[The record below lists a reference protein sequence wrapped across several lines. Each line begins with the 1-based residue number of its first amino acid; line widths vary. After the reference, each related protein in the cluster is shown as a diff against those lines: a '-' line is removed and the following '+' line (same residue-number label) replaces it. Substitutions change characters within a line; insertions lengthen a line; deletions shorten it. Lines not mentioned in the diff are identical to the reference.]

1 MKKLLLI
8 LLSLMLSVTLALGL
22 SSCADDG
29 EGDGDGNGSSDGT
42 SDSGSAD
49 SGDGEGGGSADSG
62 DEGEEEIR
70 AIYESYVIAVTAS
83 GETPLSYDEWL
94 KTVKGDKGDTGAPGK
109 DGTRWHVGTTAPTN
123 VSGANIGD
131 FYINTE
137 SFEVYYL
144 TANGWSLLGS
154 IKGEDGEDASGGA
167 GTPGAPG
174 EDGTVWFTGAG
185 APVSIAG
192 AKAGDLYLDTASC
205 DVYKYESGAW
215 TKITNIK
222 GDKGDDGEPGTGA
235 GTPGAP
241 GEDGTRWIV
250 GDGVPTSHYNANVG
264 DIYLNTVN
272 CDFYKFTADGWVKAG
287 SLKGD
292 KGDDGNPGAA
302 GTVWHYGEGAP
313 VSVSGAKRG
322 DFYLDTDSCDL
333 YALEV
338 TGWVKIANIKGDN
351 GDDGEP
357 GTGGGE
363 GDEGDSELEAYKTE
377 AIDYVTA
384 ELDRLIKDGI
394 SLTFEQQ
401 EQINSLINT
410 IYSATDMS
418 EVDYIVDEIEAII
431 DGIRN
436 GATGAELEALRQEKL
451 YWMAEE
457 WNRVNN
463 SFPVTVEQLDRY
475 NNLRARVE
483 EAGTEM
489 EIHSI
494 INDEFHP
501 LIVEIELV
509 NPEEELKNY
518 KAEKLAEIQ
527 NVWNELNKKGFE
539 ISDYHLSQYEKIC
552 RYIQEDSASREFV
565 DGLIEDFY
573 AIVKEIQNGG
583 EGGEG
588 GNDSLEILREDVRSA
603 AEGNWRNL
611 GEEFS
616 LSPEHIARFEEL
628 SVELTNATTE
638 EEIRR
643 IEKDFNNLFSEVANG
658 GSSSDEP
665 WIVDWYI
672 NMTVNQMVVGT
683 DIDEFMDMYF
693 IGRSII
699 AHMSDGSEMTLY
711 TFFDD
716 NGVSVSGSHEN
727 IGDIFTISVDMGIG
741 DSHYQWYRDIY
752 VVADTSGADVVTY
765 HFEYGCDPMEM
776 GYITVYTLEGGEIY
790 VSVGSEGYM
799 HPATVDRNILTMTD
813 IRGTKTVFL
822 LEKGGGVHHT
832 VRFYDPYINNNKI
845 IGIGG
850 QGLNIELFGDYTVA
864 GEYMATIRL
873 GEAQEQ
879 SLTVYVYLDME
890 NKLLYTPL
898 LDGIVQFDNNAQ
910 IINPPES
917 EGEAFEYGSFEIA
930 VMDSKA
936 DDILINNE
944 IYHDFKNE
952 LTISKILEVMDG
964 FVDYDLSK
972 ARVII
977 NGKLVTD
984 TDTAINEGDQ
994 IMISPEGAIV
1004 INGIFEANGETIRM
1018 QAFIAGGATLEVFVG
1033 MYGGAGRDIYL
1044 NGKLVNY
1051 ELERY
1056 AVLNEGDTIQ
1066 MSIGGGSDKPVPPA
1080 EPENPG
1086 TSGGNGG
1093 SDSRQY
1099 MVCVITDL
1107 QTKPDDTWVDLV
1119 AGEEPT
1125 LYEVLL
1131 AFGVDIANVQVLYN
1145 EMLFAPN
1152 SNVEELEGVIIGA
1165 NDKIFVAPVDAIL
1178 ITINVVNL
1186 GSMTTFIA
1194 MNTTVEWVIE
1204 SYGLTGAAGYMLN
1217 GNEVTNPAEALIT
1230 YNSELTVYPPSGDDE
1245 NKNED
1250 NEGYAPES
1258 GFYKGNY
1265 TTHVYDSLDNAGTIV
1280 YLALNPSYTCTL
1292 KKDLAN
1298 RGVSL
1303 DTHDVYL
1310 NGVRVTEEN
1319 GLLNQTLGYYYEDTE
1334 EFDHV
1339 IIAPK
1344 GSVLISLERINT
1356 PVMTAAVREGAT
1368 LYEICEI
1375 YALDMLSE
1383 ITLNGKVIKDLKNT
1397 VIKEGDSIVASMTE
1411 DVYGSYTGD
1420 L

>member
-42 SDSGSAD
+42 GDGGSAD

-235 GTPGAP
+235 GTPGEP

-302 GTVWHYGEGAP
+302 GTVWHYGVGAP
-313 VSVSGAKRG
+313 ASVSGAKRG
-322 DFYLDTDSCDL
+322 DFYLDTYSCDL

-338 TGWVKIANIKGDN
+338 TGWVKIANIKGDK

-357 GTGGGE
+357 GSGGGNA
-363 GDEGDSELEAYKTE
+363 GTSSELETTRANALAYVNDELEILGDDGFILTSVQNE
-377 AIDYVTA
+377 RVDTLVLLIENATTSEDIASYVGEFDTLVY
-384 ELDRLIKDGI
+384 E
-394 SLTFEQQ
+394 
-401 EQINSLINT
+401 
-410 IYSATDMS
+410 
-418 EVDYIVDEIEAII
+418 
-431 DGIRN
+431 IRN
-436 GATGAELEALRQEKL
+436 PSPSGDLEALRAEKL
-451 YWMAEE
+451 SIISQI
-457 WNRVNN
+457 WNDTLVNH
-463 SFPVTVEQLDRY
+463 SATQEQIELY
-475 NNLRARVE
+475 NQIYDSVSNAT
-483 EAGTEM
+483 TED
-489 EIHSI
+489 EIHTI
-494 INDEFHP
+494 INDEFEQ
-501 LIVEIELV
+501 LIWD
-509 NPEEELKNY
+509 
-518 KAEKLAEIQ
+518 IQ
-527 NVWNELNKKGFE
+527 NSTSELEEYRQSVLDSLNVEWQSLCKSYSISPEAANSFDVIRSNIQNATSIDEISGYEGEFYALRDNIQNAAIDLENYRNSVLSNMDSIWNELLTGGYY
-539 ISDYHLSQYEKIC
+539 ISELHSSQYDKIC
-552 RYIQEDSASREFV
+552 RYIMSAESAERIDE
-565 DGLIEDFY
+565 IRQDFDD
-573 AIVKEIQNGG
+573 IV
-583 EGGEG
+583 
-588 GNDSLEILREDVRSA
+588 
-603 AEGNWRNL
+603 
-611 GEEFS
+611 
-616 LSPEHIARFEEL
+616 
-628 SVELTNATTE
+628 
-638 EEIRR
+638 EEIR
-643 IEKDFNNLFSEVANG
+643 KG
-658 GSSSDEP
+658 GSSDGELT
-665 WIVDWYI
+665 VHRYI
-672 NMTVNQMVVGT
+672 FSYTYENPASAYYSMNLGT
-683 DIDEFMDMYF
+683 DIDEFMYVNF
-693 IGRSII
+693 VGAVIY
-699 AHMSDGSEMTLY
+699 AVYSDGSCAPVHSAEENELTVE
-711 TFFDD
+711 
-716 NGVSVSGSHEN
+716 GAHEAL
-727 IGDIFTISVDMGIG
+727 GDEFTVYCSFTHEGNSAKASISVIVKAPVSHQTMLGIYYAENSDYMGFAALGLHYFASAAVPYYVADIE
-741 DSHYQWYRDIY
+741 DSHFL
-752 VVADTSGADVVTY
+752 A
-765 HFEYGCDPMEM
+765 E
-776 GYITVYTLEGGEIY
+776 LEG
-790 VSVGSEGYM
+790 
-799 HPATVDRNILTMTD
+799 NILTVNMYGNRFVFELTEPKD
-813 IRGTKTVFL
+813 ENPNGTIAYYVPDTEPYFTVNRNDKTNV
-822 LEKGGGVHHT
+822 
-832 VRFYDPYINNNKI
+832 
-845 IGIGG
+845 
-850 QGLNIELFGDYTVA
+850 NIELYGEYNGAGDYIASVYPVSMP
-864 GEYMATIRL
+864 EY
-873 GEAQEQ
+873 GF
-879 SLTVYVYLDME
+879 TVYVYLD
-890 NKLLYTPL
+890 KDSKFLYCDYL
-898 LDGIVQFDNNAQ
+898 GGIIQFDENGSVIVIPDEND
-910 IINPPES
+910 
-917 EGEAFEYGSFEIA
+917 GEAIHNNYFELA
-930 VMDSKA
+930 VMDSRC
-936 DDILINNE
+936 DDIVIDQK
-944 IYHDFKNE
+944 IYHDFKNQ
-952 LTISKILEVMDG
+952 LTLSTVIASLVNI
-964 FVDYDLSK
+964 VDYDVTK

-984 TDTAINEGDQ
+984 LNTTITPEALIW
-994 IMISPEGAIV
+994 IAPEGAIV
-1004 INGIFEANGETIRM
+1004 INGIFEANGETIQM

-1033 MYGGAGRDIYL
+1033 MYGGSGREIYL
-1044 NGKLVNY
+1044 NSTLVNY

-1056 AVLNEGDTIQ
+1056 TVLNEGDTIQ
-1066 MSIGGGSDKPVPPA
+1066 MSIGGGSDKPAPPA

-1131 AFGVDIANVQVLYN
+1131 AFGVNIANVQVLYN

-1152 SNVEELEGVIIGA
+1152 SNVKELEGVIIGA

-1204 SYGLTGAAGYMLN
+1204 SYGFTGAAGYMLN

-1265 TTHVYDSLDNAGTIV
+1265 TTHVYDSLDNSGTIV

-1334 EFDHV
+1334 KFDHV